1 MITQKIT
8 PPIDQIAPYIIHAID
23 NGKKVKLT
31 VTGNS
36 MYPLFRDRRDTVVL
50 APFKNLK
57 KRDVV
62 FYRRPNGRYV
72 LHRIIKKKGEELVI
86 AGDNETVKEYNIKVS
101 DCIAVM
107 ESFERYSK
115 FSTVNDLW
123 YRMYCV
129 FWTLVFPFRKYCKGF
144 LRIGAKAFRKGK

>member
-8 PPIDQIAPYIIHAID
+8 PPIDQIAPYIINAIAS
-23 NGKKVKLT
+23 GKKVKLT

-50 APFKNLK
+50 APFERLK

-62 FYRRPNGRYV
+62 FFRRPNGRYV
-72 LHRIIKKKGEELVI
+72 LHRIIKKKGDNLII

-101 DCIAVM
+101 DCVAVM

-115 FSTVNDLW
+115 ISTADDLW
-123 YRMYCV
+123 YRLYSF
-129 FWTLVFPFRKYCKGF
+129 FWVMVFPVRKYCKSF
-144 LRIGAKAFRKGK
+144 LRIGAKVFRKGK